1 MTEVG
6 NLKTQL
12 EAEMSE
18 KDKLAVKIQDKDKE
32 LDILG
37 QQSNETNS
45 TLMMNLN
52 DKQKEMENLESK
64 IADLTGDYTNAS
76 TKVKGLELEN
86 GSLTMN
92 LNGQQTRI
100 ENLESKLADLTGD
113 YANATTKVKE
123 LEIEGEKM
131 QRKNEGVK
139 ADIAKMELNCDVRIA
154 DMIALLDK
162 HKLRDEKKLE
172 IKCKEVKDMA
182 KKLEECKQ
190 KELANTGQI
199 KNMQLKLKEAE
210 QKELESKG
218 LKEKCE
224 QLEKCAERVKQL
236 EGDVAVRDQE
246 MKELLQAV
254 KNMEQRRVVEPV
266 TPVAQTPKR
275 VSLPPTRRKTPQ
287 TPKTPVRD
295 QEKMTQMKTTMST
308 PLAGILKNRS
318 SSITRK
324 RSVVFSEMDGADS
337 SASEHMEVDYK
348 EIQARFQVMQKG
360 SASGSVRKTG
370 FAYTRVPSTP
380 QAMARESTAKQ
391 QQQQKKMKVSEE
403 ESKQFDTIFFP
414 KENNGANIN
423 IKQQEQIAVNQ
434 QKTNNK
440 FVKNS
445 CKDRRR
451 DFEKKGEIKKA
462 DLAWFET
469 QDMFG
474 FEAED

>member
-162 HKLRDEKKLE
+162 HK
-172 IKCKEVKDMA
+172 
-182 KKLEECKQ
+182 
-190 KELANTGQI
+190 TGQI